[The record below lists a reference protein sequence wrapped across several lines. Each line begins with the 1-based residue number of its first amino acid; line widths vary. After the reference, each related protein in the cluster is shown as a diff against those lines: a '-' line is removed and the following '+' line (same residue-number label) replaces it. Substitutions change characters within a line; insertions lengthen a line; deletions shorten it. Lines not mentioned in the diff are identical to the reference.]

1 MLQARE
7 PLFEAEY
14 NALSICIISAL
25 QMGSRRLR
33 VRGDSRLITKQ
44 VNEELALK
52 KTAPDS

>member
-33 VRGDSRLITKQ
+33 VQGDSRLITKQ